1 MLLIDSFCSVWFL
14 QSQELE
20 AMLLLTT
27 FMFFSY
33 LYAVLRIEI
42 SKPSKLNLH
51 IMNLELVCVVGEST

>member
-1 MLLIDSFCSVWFL
+1 
-14 QSQELE
+14 
-20 AMLLLTT
+20 MLLLTT

-51 IMNLELVCVVGEST
+51 ILNLELVCVVGEST